1 MNVTDKFVYN
11 LNVLSQL
18 GYSNTAEDH
27 IRNCFFD
34 YVGSVLAGS
43 KMLQPQIQGLLGSG
57 ICSTGDCSMFGKTE
71 KFSMKDAAFV
81 NGIYSHVLEIDDGH
95 RIATMHLAAPVFSAL
110 LAVAEHEDLTYGDFI
125 KGAVVGYETA
135 IRLAVAMQPN
145 HKKRGFHT
153 TGTCGTLGVAMAVAA
168 ALNFDEEQM
177 KSALSAAVSSA
188 AGVLEML
195 SDDSQLK
202 PYNVGRAAM
211 DGIQAAYIGKAGFE
225 APKDALMGRRGF
237 YATMTDKVDTKVLE
251 EFDYDNLYCVGTFF
265 KPYAACRHCHPA
277 IEAALLLR
285 EENVID
291 LSDIE
296 SILVKAYDL
305 AIVGHDHTEINGVNA
320 AKMSIPYGVAIAL
333 AEGHAGINDFE
344 ETYYNQED
352 IKTLTSKVSVIED
365 PELSALIPNKR
376 ASIVEIKFA
385 DSTLIKRVDVAKGEP
400 ENPMSR
406 EDLIGKFHESMEYA
420 GKNQPTQDRI
430 IYAVLDS
437 DVDTPMRNVCKSIFI

>member
-1 MNVTDKFVYN
+1 MNPTDKFIHN
-11 LNVLSQL
+11 LFVLSQF
-18 GYSNTAEDH
+18 GYGKKAEEH
-27 IRNCFFD
+27 IRNSFLD
-34 YVGSVLAGS
+34 NVGCVLAGS
-43 KMLQPQIQGLLGSG
+43 KMLQSQIRALLESG
-57 ICSTGDCSMFGKTE
+57 ICSIGDCSVFGKTE
-71 KFSMKDAAFV
+71 KLSMKDAAFI

-110 LAVAEHEDLTYGDFI
+110 LAVAEHESLSYGDFI
-125 KGAVVGYETA
+125 RGAVVGYETA
-135 IRLAVAMQPN
+135 IRLAVAMQPY

-153 TGTCGTLGVAMAVAA
+153 TGTCGTLGVAMAVAT
-168 ALNFDEEQM
+168 ALRFDEKQM

-211 DGIQAAYIGKAGFE
+211 DGIQAAYIGKVGFE
-225 APKDALMGRRGF
+225 APKDALMGKRGF

-285 EENVID
+285 EENDIE
-291 LSDIE
+291 LSEIE
-296 SILVKAYDL
+296 SILVKIYDL

-333 AEGHAGINDFE
+333 AEGHACINDFE
-344 ETYYNQED
+344 EKYFSRED
-352 IKTLTSKVSVIED
+352 IKILTSKVSVIEE
-365 PELSALIPNKR
+365 PELSAMIPNKR
-376 ASIVEIKFA
+376 ASIVEIKLA
-385 DSTLIKRVDVAKGEP
+385 DTTLIKRVDVAKGEP
-400 ENPMSR
+400 ENPMTR

-420 GKNQPTQDRI
+420 GKNLLAQNQI
-430 IYAVLDS
+430 INAVLDS
-437 DVDTPMRNVCKSIFI
+437 DVDTPMANICKRIFI